1 MNYPTTRAP
10 GFNPHKGG
18 FLHSIKGMD
27 DDRLIQEI
35 KQNDSI
41 KRTSMKAVNTLTN
54 QAGIVSLYSAIQ
66 HPWLAYSHTEIL
78 CGQNII

>member
-1 MNYPTTRAP
+1 MNYPTTKAP

-35 KQNDSI
+35 KQNYSI
-41 KRTSMKAVNTLTN
+41 KRTSMKAVNILTN

-66 HPWLAYSHTEIL
+66 HAWLAYSHTEIL
-78 CGQNII
+78 CGRNII